1 MNHWIDLNDF
11 LNMGGYGL
19 YVWGSLGMTAAV
31 VGAECL
37 LLRLRRHLLVQEAG
51 DAQAMDAHGAGEH
64 AT

>member
-1 MNHWIDLNDF
+1 MNWIDLKDF

-19 YVWGSLGMTAAV
+19 YVWGSLGMTAVV

-51 DAQAMDAHGAGEH
+51 DEAGLDAAQSGEH

>member
-1 MNHWIDLNDF
+1 MNWIDLKDF

-37 LLRLRRHLLVQEAG
+37 LLRLRRHLLVQEASDEPMT
-51 DAQAMDAHGAGEH
+51 DAQPGGERT
-64 AT
+64 A

>member
-1 MNHWIDLNDF
+1 MNWIDLKDF
-11 LNMGGYGL
+11 LDMGGYGL

-37 LLRLRRHLLVQEAG
+37 LLRLRRHQLAQELG
-51 DAQAMDAHGAGEH
+51 DEQAMGAQGAGEH